1 MRYYTHSGSPIR
13 PVFKLGVDPDTG
25 AEELYCVG
33 KEDFQE
39 MIDASAE
46 SCDLNIII
54 ARVNA
59 GETELLNQRAGF
71 YGDVSKMPMTLQE
84 IMQTRIDARQMYN
97 NLPDEQKKAMDFET
111 FMKDAGSVDW
121 LKNLGFKFE
130 EVKEEV
136 KTDAPAE

>member
-59 GETELLNQRAGF
+59 GETELLNHR
-71 YGDVSKMPMTLQE
+71 
-84 IMQTRIDARQMYN
+84 
-97 NLPDEQKKAMDFET
+97 NLLS
-111 FMKDAGSVDW
+111 G
-121 LKNLGFKFE
+121 
-130 EVKEEV
+130 
-136 KTDAPAE
+136 